1 MVKSLRSR
9 VPLMTD
15 PTPWLS
21 GAALLISAVAG
32 IYVALS
38 NRKSQA
44 EANQLNGTGQ
54 LLTQQNTFLQDV
66 QEEKNAAVAALKDER
81 ETNKALIDAL
91 TAKFESFKKSVDE
104 EFSDYRT
111 YIYGLHGQIREL
123 GGVPLEWPTKLRK

>member
-1 MVKSLRSR
+1 MRSR
-9 VPLMTD
+9 GLSVTID
-15 PTPWLS
+15 PTTV
-21 GAALLISAVAG
+21 ISAL
-32 IYVALS
+32 ALAVS
-38 NRKSQA
+38 VVLGVHTTKTNRKSQF
-44 EANQLNGTGQ
+44 EANQINGTGQ

-66 QEEKNAAVAALKDER
+66 QEEKDKSVAALKEER

-91 TAKFESFKKSVDE
+91 TAKFDAFKKSVDE

>member
-1 MVKSLRSR
+1 
-9 VPLMTD
+9 MTD
-15 PTPWLS
+15 PSTLLS
-21 GAALLISAVAG
+21 GTAALISVMAG
-32 IYVALS
+32 IYVTRS

-44 EANQLNGTGQ
+44 EANQINGTGQ

-66 QEEKNAAVAALKDER
+66 QEEKDKSVAALKEER

-91 TAKFESFKKSVDE
+91 TAKFETFKKSVDE

-123 GGVPLEWPTKLRK
+123 GGVPLEWPSKLRK